1 MRLQAQPRN
10 QQEPHHLDV
19 VPELLQRQPGHNHHP
34 LCPVRDT
41 RVGEDGADF
50 GDVGHCICG
59 ARNEAVER

>member
-1 MRLQAQPRN
+1 MRLRAQPGIK
-10 QQEPHHLDV
+10 QEPTHHASA
-19 VPELLQRQPGHNHHP
+19 PQLLQRQPGHNHHP

-50 GDVGHCICG
+50 GDISHCICG